1 MLKTLIDIYIDIFYE
16 VKDDYLEELKTIKNE
31 WGKVLNSIEEFDKYF
46 E

>member
-16 VKDDYLEELKTIKNE
+16 VKDDYLEELKTIKKE
-31 WGKVLNSIEEFDKYF
+31 RGKVLNSIEEFDRYF